1 MKSNKIKHTHNWSVL
16 AILAIVL
23 VAITGIGIMVGY
35 EKLRELWQEQCVIRN
50 FDDQVTIE
58 AGKMVK
64 ADVIA
69 GIFGLKTGA
78 NLATIDFEERRAV
91 ALEKIPNLK
100 NLRVSRILPDRVTIA
115 IEERTPIARL
125 NIRGRKAD
133 TGKVVDANGV
143 VFFCARGT
151 QLLPAILE
159 PNPPGTAAG
168 KTLGNRANAALRLI
182 EACRESEFQEL
193 SLLDVSIAEKDYLSA
208 TLNTGTTYS
217 TLKIAW
223 EDMDEATPSSRASLS
238 RQLTHLRDAIRSR
251 VGDGAVIW
259 NATDFSSPGRI
270 YADLKGKL

>member
-16 AILAIVL
+16 AILAIIV
-23 VAITGIGIMVGY
+23 VAIAAVCIMIGFDH
-35 EKLRELWQEQCVIRN
+35 LRELWQEQCVIKN
-50 FDDQVTIE
+50 HDDQVTIE
-58 AGKMVK
+58 SGKMVK

-69 GIFGLKTGA
+69 GIFGLKPGA
-78 NLATIDFEERRAV
+78 NLAKIDFAERRAV

-100 NLRVSRILPDRVTIA
+100 NLHVRRTLPDRVAIT

-125 NIRGRKAD
+125 NIKGRKAD
-133 TGKVVDANGV
+133 TGKVVDSEGV
-143 VFFCARGT
+143 VFYCARGT

-159 PNPPGTAAG
+159 PNPPGTAPG
-168 KTLGNRANAALRLI
+168 KTLGNRAKAALRLI
-182 EACRESEFQEL
+182 EACRESDFQEL
-193 SLLDVSIAEKDYLSA
+193 SILDVSIAELDYLSA
-208 TLNTGTTYS
+208 TLNTGTTYA

-223 EDMDEATPSSRASLS
+223 EDMDEATPVARASLS